1 MADSLKT
8 AALVL
13 SDLHFGA
20 DLLREAEV
28 PPLQFPW
35 WRTLLAPSVRRY
47 MEAKCK
53 AHDIGILLCL
63 PLYLKKVLHQL
74 RLEGLGESKFTFYL
88 LLGDMSTYANGSSY
102 VFLRQYLSQTHYSPQ
117 GLTKIQALD
126 IPIDRLVM
134 IPGNHDKLLRTNL
147 DIYFQQFAGPLSFP
161 GPLPMRSF
169 FLTKKAGDTEFLFI
183 LVDASVYASIA
194 ENLDLSAREHLA
206 MGRVSEELTRDIQT
220 KLDQLKRGTSVDA
233 AELKNYS
240 QSRKILLVHYAVDDR
255 AVLGSVLPR
264 DELVLPHSCVGLD
277 NLVKDLSRDLHLVVH
292 GHLHCARIY
301 NHHGVKVISA
311 TTTTQKNSK
320 NGFFV
325 LKFYDSG
332 DLITEHHKWTGS
344 GFVLDESRDLNVRMS
359 LTQDSDALAL

>member
-1 MADSLKT
+1 MADNLKA

-35 WRTLLAPSVRRY
+35 WRTVLAPSVRRY
-47 MEAKCK
+47 VQAKCK

-74 RLEGLGESKFTFYL
+74 RLEGFGNSKFDFYL

-102 VFLRQYLSQTHYSPQ
+102 VFLREYISQTNYSPQ
-117 GLTKIQALD
+117 GLMSIQALG
-126 IPIDRLVM
+126 IPIDKLVM
-134 IPGNHDKLLRTNL
+134 IPGNHDKILRTNL
-147 DIYFQQFAGPLSFP
+147 DIYLQQFAGPLGLA
-161 GPLPMRSF
+161 GPLPMHSF
-169 FLTKKAGDTEFLFI
+169 FLTKNVGDTEFLFI

-194 ENLDLSAREHLA
+194 EKLDHAAREHLA
-206 MGRVSEELTRDIQT
+206 MGRVSEELAQEIET
-220 KLDQLKRGTSVDA
+220 KLDQLKHGAPVDA
-233 AELKNYS
+233 AKLKSYPL
-240 QSRKILLVHYAVDDR
+240 SRKILLVHYAVDDR

-264 DELVLPHSCVGLD
+264 DELVLPHSCIGLN
-277 NLVKDLSRDLHLVVH
+277 NLIKNLSRDVHLVVH
-292 GHLHCARIY
+292 GHLHCPRIY
-301 NHHGVKVISA
+301 NHCGVNVISA
-311 TTTTQKNSK
+311 TTTTQKDGN

-332 DLITEHHKWTGS
+332 DLLTEHHRWAGS
-344 GFVLDESRDLNVRMS
+344 GFVLDTNQDLNVRMS
-359 LTQDSDALAL
+359 LPQR